1 VYYKTNINPNVTEI
15 MMKHN
20 LKVTYFLILLFF
32 TAQVIGL
39 YLLNQSIETI
49 ELTDAG
55 IVVKYE
61 EPITGRPELEGQESF
76 TYILAM
82 IFFGT
87 LVLFML
93 IKFKLYRVWK
103 VWFFLAIWG
112 ALLISFSVVIPE
124 LIAVLLAL
132 VLTILKLYKPNVIIH
147 NLTEVFMYGGIA
159 ILISPLFN
167 VFWAVMLLIVIS
179 IYDMIAVW
187 KLKHMITLATAQA
200 DQKMFAGLL
209 IPYTKSK
216 ILAKTPDIKHTVKSE
231 VKLKIPKGFEEK
243 EVKSAILGG
252 GDIAFPLLFAGS
264 IMTWLI
270 QQGIS
275 RQLAFFQSLIISL
288 FAGIALFLLLIKSK
302 KDKFYPAMPFISLG
316 CFVGLG
322 IIYLLV

>member
-1 VYYKTNINPNVTEI
+1 
-15 MMKHN
+15 MKHN
-20 LKVTYFLILLFF
+20 LKVTFFLILLFF

-49 ELTDAG
+49 EITDAG
-55 IVVKYE
+55 IIVKYE

-76 TYILAM
+76 IYILGM

-87 LVLFML
+87 LILFLL
-93 IKFKLYRVWK
+93 IKFRLFKVWK

-112 ALLISFSVVIPE
+112 ALLISFSVVLSEIFA
-124 LIAVLLAL
+124 IILAFI
-132 VLTILKLYKPNVIIH
+132 LTILKLYKPNVFVH
-147 NLTEVFMYGGIA
+147 NITEVFMYGGIA

-187 KLKHMITLATAQA
+187 KLKHMITLAKAQV
-200 DQKMFAGLL
+200 DQKMFAGLF
-209 IPYTKSK
+209 IPYSKSK
-216 ILAKTPDIKHTVKSE
+216 IVTSSLGKKTIDKEKIKVA
-231 VKLKIPKGFEEK
+231 IPKGFKEK

-270 QQGIS
+270 QQGS
-275 RQLAFFQSLIISL
+275 SKELAFFQSLIVSL

-302 KDKFYPAMPFISLG
+302 KDTFYPAMPFISAG
-316 CFVGLG
+316 CFIGLG
-322 IIYLLV
+322 IIYLIV